1 MPDREEEDARGIT
14 TRRNAQGEAGVGDVM
29 EGRYD
34 RTEGDE
40 GTSLRMNRLSREAGV
55 AERSKDIHD

>member
-1 MPDREEEDARGIT
+1 
-14 TRRNAQGEAGVGDVM
+14 M